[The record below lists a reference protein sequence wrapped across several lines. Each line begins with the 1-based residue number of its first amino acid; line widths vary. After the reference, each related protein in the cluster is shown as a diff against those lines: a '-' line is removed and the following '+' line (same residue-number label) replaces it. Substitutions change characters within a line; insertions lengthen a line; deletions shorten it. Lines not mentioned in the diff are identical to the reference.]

1 MIYGIVSYIR
11 TLLIVGVLAL
21 LVYIGHINLFEKSF
35 NEDLNELYTLLSVCS
50 IIITL
55 FYIFSWKYIIMP
67 YSLNLHGMFSHN
79 TFTETRSIKTLFL
92 DFFWDKKK
100 IKLRRLFVD
109 DIKTFALEYT
119 NLISINLDNYRK
131 AKERMLHYLGL
142 IQKGYEVSIY
152 PIKSKTVR
160 LVFYK
165 LPNFYEMDYGLLK
178 IGGLFLGKYERGL
191 YHRNFDTIDHHLV
204 VGESGSGKSNYMHLL
219 ILNILFNRIAI
230 NKNIINRM
238 FLIDLKGGVELNA
251 YSNIENVEFVNN
263 IERLDTLLDD
273 IIEDMKITQEYMLQ
287 NNIRKNDTYTFIIFD
302 EVGAVSVYPDKKI
315 RESIT
320 NKLSLISM
328 QGRSSGHIMFL
339 FAQKIDATILPIQIT
354 NNIQSRVLLKTT
366 SDNNISIIDLKE
378 NIRDRITS
386 TEIQDFNKGRAIY
399 KNGLTSEKNL
409 VQFPFISDS
418 FLNMTIRNFSKK

>member
-11 TLLIVGVLAL
+11 ALLIVGILAL

-35 NEDLNELYTLLSVCS
+35 NEDLNELYMLLAVCS

-100 IKLRRLFVD
+100 IKLKRLFVD

-165 LPNFYEMDYGLLK
+165 LPNFYEMNYGLLK

-204 VGESGSGKSNYMHLL
+204 VGESGSGKSNFMHLL
-219 ILNILFNRIAI
+219 NINFLFNQLSQKAI
-230 NKNIINRM
+230 IKKM
-238 FLIDLKGGVELNA
+238 YMIDLKGGVELNA

-273 IIEDMKITQEYMLQ
+273 IVEDMQKTQEYMLK
-287 NNIRKNDTYTFIIFD
+287 NNMRKNDIYTLVIFD

-315 RESIT
+315 RESIL
-320 NKLSLISM
+320 NKLALISM

-366 SDNNISIIDLKE
+366 SDNNIAIIDLKE

-418 FLNMTIRNFSKK
+418 FLNMTIKIFQKK

>member
-1 MIYGIVSYIR
+1 MIYGITSYIR

-35 NEDLNELYTLLSVCS
+35 NEDLNELYTLLAVCS
-50 IIITL
+50 MIVTIHYAL
-55 FYIFSWKYIIMP
+55 NWKYIIMP

-142 IQKGYEVSIY
+142 IQEGYEVSIY
-152 PIKSKTVR
+152 PKKSKTVE

-165 LPNFYEMDYGLLK
+165 LPNFYEIDFGFFRV
-178 IGGLFLGKYERGL
+178 GRLFLGKYERGL
-191 YHRNFDTIDHHLV
+191 YYRNFDTIDHHLV

-219 ILNILFNRIAI
+219 NINFFFNQDSI
-230 NKNIINRM
+230 KKM
-238 FLIDLKGGVELNA
+238 YMVDLKGGVELNA

-273 IIEDMKITQEYMLQ
+273 IVEDMQKTQEYMLK
-287 NNIRKNDTYTFIIFD
+287 NNIRKNDIFTLIIFD

-315 RESIT
+315 RDSIL
-320 NKLSLISM
+320 NKLALISM

-409 VQFPFISDS
+409 VQFPFISDN
-418 FLNMTIRNFSKK
+418 FLDMTIRNFSKK

>member
-1 MIYGIVSYIR
+1 MIYGITSYIR

-21 LVYIGHINLFEKSF
+21 LVYIGHINLFEKNF
-35 NEDLNELYTLLSVCS
+35 NEDIDKLYMLLAVSS
-50 IIITL
+50 ALITL
-55 FYIFSWKYIIMP
+55 FYAFYWKYIIMP

-92 DFFWDKKK
+92 DFFWNIKK
-100 IKLRRLFVD
+100 IKQRLLAD
-109 DIKTFALEYT
+109 DIKAFKLEYA
-119 NLISINLDNYRK
+119 NLISINLDNYRE
-131 AKERMLHYLGL
+131 AKEKILHYLGL
-142 IQKGYEVSIY
+142 IQEGYEVSIY

-165 LPNFYEMDYGLLK
+165 LPNFYEIDFGFFRA
-178 IGGLFLGKYERGL
+178 GRLFLGKYERGL
-191 YHRNFDTIDHHLV
+191 YYRNFDTIDHHLV
-204 VGESGSGKSNYMHLL
+204 VGESGSGKSNFMHLL
-219 ILNILFNRIAI
+219 NINFLFNQASI
-230 NKNIINRM
+230 KKM
-238 FLIDLKGGVELNA
+238 YMVDLKGGVELNA

-263 IERLDTLLDD
+263 IERLDALLDD
-273 IIEDMKITQEYMLQ
+273 IVEDMQKTQEYMLK
-287 NNIRKNDTYTFIIFD
+287 NNMRKNDIYTLVIFD

-315 RESIT
+315 RDSIL
-320 NKLSLISM
+320 NKLALISM

-366 SDNNISIIDLKE
+366 SDNNIAIIDLKE

-386 TEIQDFNKGRAIY
+386 TEVQDFGKGRAIY

-418 FLNMTIRNFSKK
+418 FLDIAIRYFSKK